1 MANSQGAANG
11 GIVGPDNNVEIGRFT
26 RFTAPGTYT
35 TGGCTSVDLLVV
47 GGGAGGSAGGG
58 GAGGVRLISSH
69 PIPSSPIPVTVGSGG
84 NGVPSWPCCT
94 SSDGTASNF
103 AAPSPIAATG
113 GGGSSGNNINA
124 DGRPGGSGGGG
135 GGSFYNRSGGS
146 GNAGSYSP
154 PEGNPGGQS
163 GGDAST
169 WSGGGGG
176 GGACGAGSNSSPG
189 SSMPGGDGKDA
200 SPIFGTFPQ
209 PYYPAYPSDYE
220 GSGHFFGGGGGGLP
234 NQPSSYSAGGD
245 GGGGGTQYPSACN
258 RGRVGL
264 DGHGGGGGMGSVFP
278 GGDGIVI
285 VKEPNFKKASGVW
298 TLQEQFD
305 LKKAGTW
312 TG

>member
-135 GGSFYNRSGGS
+135 GGSF
-146 GNAGSYSP
+146 
-154 PEGNPGGQS
+154 
-163 GGDAST
+163 
-169 WSGGGGG
+169 
-176 GGACGAGSNSSPG
+176 
-189 SSMPGGDGKDA
+189 
-200 SPIFGTFPQ
+200 IIV
-209 PYYPAYPSDYE
+209 
-220 GSGHFFGGGGGGLP
+220 
-234 NQPSSYSAGGD
+234 
-245 GGGGGTQYPSACN
+245 
-258 RGRVGL
+258 RVEVV
-264 DGHGGGGGMGSVFP
+264 MQV
-278 GGDGIVI
+278 VI
-285 VKEPNFKKASGVW
+285 VHQKATQADNLEETHRHGLEEAAAVEHAALALILVLDQVCQEVMVKMLHQFWNFSTTILSSLSK
-298 TLQEQFD
+298 
-305 LKKAGTW
+305 
-312 TG
+312 